1 MNDALYIEDLS
12 KTLRGEI
19 PILSINVV
27 QYNLKTINREPLLL
41 FIHINIVYGNI
52 SLVQMYKCLKFQ

>member
-19 PILSINVV
+19 PILSIDVV